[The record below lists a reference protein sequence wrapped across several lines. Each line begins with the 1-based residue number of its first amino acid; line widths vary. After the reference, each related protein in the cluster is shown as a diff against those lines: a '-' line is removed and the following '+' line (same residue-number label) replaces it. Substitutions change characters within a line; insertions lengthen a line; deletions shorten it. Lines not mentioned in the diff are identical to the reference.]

1 MGTGHE
7 SGRREM
13 ATAAASVHLV
23 PMNVESDISDDS
35 AVARRFQ
42 AGDDTALEAA
52 YQRWSALVY
61 TSAIRAVGNE
71 ADAADITQAVFVSAW
86 QSRSGFD
93 AAKGSLPGWLM
104 TLTRRRI
111 ADHWRDRARHV
122 RRVEAAAQVEPDE
135 PEEIA
140 ADSVIDRV
148 VLADE
153 LERLGDP
160 QRRIVELAFFQ
171 DLTHTQIASLLNLP
185 VGTVKSHIRRSLE
198 RLRRR
203 LEVDSGAL

>member
-1 MGTGHE
+1 MSTVE
-7 SGRREM
+7 
-13 ATAAASVHLV
+13 ASVRSAV
-23 PMNVESDISDDS
+23 MDTVEGMTDDD

-42 AGDDTALEAA
+42 AGDDSALEEA

-61 TSAIRAVGNE
+61 TSAVRAVGSD

-86 QSRSGFD
+86 QSRAGFD
-93 AAKGSLPGWLM
+93 AQKGSLPGWLM

-111 ADHWRDRARHV
+111 ADHWRDRSRHV
-122 RRVEAAAQVEPDE
+122 RRVEAVAQVEPEE
-135 PEEIA
+135 PQEMA
-140 ADSVIDRV
+140 ADAVIDRV

-160 QRRIVELAFFQ
+160 QRKIVELAFFQ

-203 LEVDSGAL
+203 LEVDGGAL

>member
-1 MGTGHE
+1 
-7 SGRREM
+7 M
-13 ATAAASVHLV
+13 ATAEASVRSA
-23 PMNVESDISDDS
+23 PMDVEKDATDDS

-42 AGDDTALEAA
+42 AGDDSALEEA

-61 TSAIRAVGNE
+61 TSAIRAVGND
-71 ADAADITQAVFVSAW
+71 ADAADITQSVFVSAW
-86 QSRSGFD
+86 KGRAGFD
-93 AAKGSLPGWLM
+93 AQKGSLPGWLM

-122 RRVEAAAQVEPDE
+122 RRVEAVAQVEPDE
-135 PEEIA
+135 PQEVA
-140 ADSVIDRV
+140 ADTVIDRV

-160 QRRIVELAFFQ
+160 QRKIVELAFFQ

-203 LEVDSGAL
+203 LEVDGGAL

>member
-1 MGTGHE
+1 MVTE
-7 SGRREM
+7 V
-13 ATAAASVHLV
+13 ASVRCV
-23 PMNVESDISDDS
+23 GMDVVDVKDDD

-42 AGDDTALEAA
+42 SGDDSSLEEA
-52 YQRWSALVY
+52 YQRWSSLVY

-71 ADAADITQAVFVSAW
+71 ADASDITQAVFISAW
-86 QSRSGFD
+86 QSRSSFD
-93 AAKGSLPGWLM
+93 AQKGSLPGWLM

-122 RRVEAAAQVEPDE
+122 RRVDAVAQVEPDE
-135 PEEIA
+135 PQEQA

-160 QRRIVELAFFQ
+160 QRKIVELAFFQ
-171 DLTHTQIASLLNLP
+171 DLTHTQIASLLDLP
-185 VGTVKSHIRRSLE
+185 VGTVKSHIRRSLD
-198 RLRRR
+198 RLRKR
-203 LEVDSGAL
+203 LEVDGGAL

>member
-1 MGTGHE
+1 
-7 SGRREM
+7 M
-13 ATAAASVHLV
+13 ATAAASIRSR
-23 PMNVESDISDDS
+23 PMEVDEGSADDRAAATADH
-35 AVARRFQ
+35 AVALRFQ
-42 AGDDTALEAA
+42 SGEDASLEEA
-52 YQRWSALVY
+52 YQRWSSLVY
-61 TSAIRAVGNE
+61 TSAIPAVGNE
-71 ADAADITQAVFVSAW
+71 ADAPDNTQALFVSAW

-111 ADHWRDRARHV
+111 ADHWRDRSRHV
-122 RRVEAAAQVEPDE
+122 RRIEAVAQVEPDTPQE
-135 PEEIA
+135 RA
-140 ADSVIDRV
+140 ADTVIDRV

-203 LEVDSGAL
+203 LEVDGGAL